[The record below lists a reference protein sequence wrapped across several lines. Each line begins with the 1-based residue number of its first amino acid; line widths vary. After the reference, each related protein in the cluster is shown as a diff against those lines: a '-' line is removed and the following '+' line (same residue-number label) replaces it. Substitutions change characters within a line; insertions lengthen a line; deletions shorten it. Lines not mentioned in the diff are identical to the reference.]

1 MIGLPSNNTSVVYV
15 GQMVKHTSLS
25 GTHSWPIVCIKV
37 SYKLFIDTPPC
48 KTSVVGKIPTVHYWA
63 ILKANVSLSLA
74 GLVQCLQ
81 YYYQSGCLY
90 RLKALG
96 ERHNLDLTVGKDF
109 WVHNRKK
116 IWQCK
121 AVYQIDVCL
130 HRGLSV
136 VDVAGTDI
144 SSSLSLPG
152 TCKCLSIL

>member
-1 MIGLPSNNTSVVYV
+1 MPSNNTSVVYV

-25 GTHSWPIVCIKV
+25 GTNSWPIVCIKV

-48 KTSVVGKIPTVHYWA
+48 KTSVVGKIPTMQYWA

-74 GLVQCLQ
+74 GFVQCLQ

-109 WVHNRKK
+109 WVHNIKK

-121 AVYQIDVCL
+121 AVYQIAFCL